1 MSRLIRDTDLI
12 DKIEEWRSALVC
24 TPAQYA
30 DCVVDGTLET
40 VEEVIIDKAPTA
52 YDVEA
57 VVGELEAARKPHK
70 EIADGKGWSNRDRV
84 HAIGIVG
91 AYNHAIEIVR
101 GGRNE
106 G

>member
-1 MSRLIRDTDLI
+1 MRLIDADELIKYTDKVAFNMV
-12 DKIEEWRSALVC
+12 DAIEI
-24 TPAQYA
+24 AQF
-30 DCVVDGTLET
+30 
-40 VEEVIIDKAPTA
+40 PTA

-57 VVGELEAARKPHK
+57 VVRELEAARKSHK

-106 G
+106 

>member
-1 MSRLIRDTDLI
+1 MSRLIRDTDI
-12 DKIEEWRSALVC
+12 INAIEEWRSGLVC
-24 TPAQYA
+24 TPSQYA

-57 VVGELEAARKPHK
+57 VVRELEAK
-70 EIADGKGWSNRDRV
+70 SNGFFVDDEELGEMFV
-84 HAIGIVG
+84 KTIPLPL
-91 AYNHAIEIVR
+91 AIEIVR

-106 G
+106 